1 MSCDPIILLTQL
13 ACATHGLS
21 STLGQS
27 SKAIG
32 HICELQSQR
41 RREVA
46 RELVVLRYNVT
57 NCCVHGL
64 KIRSHKRMQVLITL
78 THHMLLTLS
87 VLLTCNFN
95 KHCCSEQSRTLTMRP
110 CLISTARRRL
120 KVASSLSALKP
131 RGSQNPIGS
140 CTPNSF
146 AGSKDE

>member
-1 MSCDPIILLTQL
+1 MSLIRVMLQGSPTYKLSNKTLRNLGCCNSSHIIRHPHVMRYNHSLLSL

-78 THHMLLTLS
+78 THNMNHTFGASHLS
-87 VLLTCNFN
+87 PAT
-95 KHCCSEQSRTLTMRP
+95 
-110 CLISTARRRL
+110 STNTA
-120 KVASSLSALKP
+120 V
-131 RGSQNPIGS
+131 QNNLGR
-140 CTPNSF
+140 
-146 AGSKDE
+146 